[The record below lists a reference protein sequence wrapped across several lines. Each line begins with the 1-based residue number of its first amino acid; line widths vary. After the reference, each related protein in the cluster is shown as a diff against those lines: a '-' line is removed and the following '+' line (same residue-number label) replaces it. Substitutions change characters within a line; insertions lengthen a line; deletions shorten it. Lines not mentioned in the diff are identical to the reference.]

1 MTPGMSGDQSD
12 NEVTGGASR
21 RHFVHVYAVIRI
33 KVDVDAHNHRS
44 AMEAA
49 DERLFAD
56 GLAVRLTP
64 AAHGILDAEY
74 AAEVTGYLVD
84 EDGDDEFSRS
94 CAYGPDHEL
103 QGDTQ

>member
-1 MTPGMSGDQSD
+1 MIPGMSGDQSD
-12 NEVTGGASR
+12 NEVTGGANR

-33 KVDVDAHNHRS
+33 KVEVDAHNHRS

-49 DERLFAD
+49 DELLFGG

-64 AAHGILDAEY
+64 AAQGILDAEY

-84 EDGDDEFSRS
+84 EDGDDEFIQSR
-94 CAYGPDHEL
+94 AYGPDHDPEENR
-103 QGDTQ
+103 Q